1 MERPRWDITVVRGSL
16 EADKDFQRLANTR
29 LLPKIWKIPEDERKM
44 FMDRS
49 LPIDVSH
56 LSLFDTAYVHPIVRD
71 SMVVWDNYDAVAVGS
86 GWISTGSTLGF
97 DQFVGGVPPEKLHAS
112 RRTSLALCS

>member
-1 MERPRWDITVVRGSL
+1 
-16 EADKDFQRLANTR
+16 
-29 LLPKIWKIPEDERKM
+29 M
-44 FMDRS
+44 FMDKS

-56 LSLFDTAYVHPIVRD
+56 LSLFDTAYVHPVVRD

-86 GWISTGSTLGF
+86 GYISTGSTLGF

-112 RRTSLALCS
+112 RRESCFYFRLSRSC